1 MAKQKKYE
9 FTGEKIYLSR
19 YLALQQI
26 RALIDIPLH
35 NVKKGDVGGYIQ
47 KQRNLSHDDDA
58 WVADEAKV
66 FGDAQVYDDALV
78 KGIAVIKDN
87 ALISGNSVI
96 DETVTISGSSLIT
109 SSKISGLTN
118 IEGNVVIF
126 NSEIGKTSVGKS
138 SPFEKLACTIS
149 GSASIKDSA
158 IWHDGL
164 ILVTDH
170 ASLTKGVVVF
180 GSDVV
185 IKGYAQVVGNCVI
198 KDKTVLEELC
208 YVENKGKEDFTLF
221 YEFINGNTKIVAL
234 D

>member
-9 FTGEKIYLSR
+9 FTGEKIYIKR
-19 YLALQQI
+19 YLVLHQI

-47 KQRNLSHDDDA
+47 KQRNLSHDENA
-58 WVADEAKV
+58 WIADEAKV
-66 FGDAQVYDDALV
+66 YGDAQVYNDALV
-78 KGIAVIKDN
+78 KGIAIVKDN
-87 ALISGNSVI
+87 ALISGKSVI
-96 DETVTISGSSLIT
+96 DETVNISGSSLIT

-118 IEGNVVIF
+118 VEGNAEIF
-126 NSEIGKTSVGKS
+126 DSEIGKSSVGKS
-138 SPFEKLACTIS
+138 SPFKKLACTIS

-158 IWHDGL
+158 IWHDGR

-170 ASLTKGVVVF
+170 ASLTKGVLVF

-185 IKGYAQVVGNCVI
+185 IKGCAQVVGNCVI
-198 KDKTVLEELC
+198 KDKTILEELC

-221 YEFINGNTKIVAL
+221 HESVNGNTKIVVL